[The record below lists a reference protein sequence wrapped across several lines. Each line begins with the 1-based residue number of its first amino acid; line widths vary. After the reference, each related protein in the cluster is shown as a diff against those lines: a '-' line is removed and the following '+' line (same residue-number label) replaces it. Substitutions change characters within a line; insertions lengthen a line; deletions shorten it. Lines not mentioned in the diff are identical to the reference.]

1 MGPVTTRRRGGR
13 PGIAFA
19 VSIAA
24 HGLLVA
30 ALVRL
35 GHDRPAPPGAM
46 VVTLQER
53 TPAPAA
59 VPAPPAAGAPRPTPA
74 RPPPGTGRAGAPVGG
89 GDGQQASADGLTP
102 WLGGAPGGG
111 AGPRDLAPRLP
122 GPAPAWFGAPEPTR
136 QQVLGARIADMLDTL
151 RAEDLSRYPDASWTT
166 LRDALGAGF
175 LAPGSA
181 LDRARVTDGPGGG
194 PNALGRYAQAL
205 NAASER
211 YGKTGSP
218 MPQGTGTPGEHD
230 NPRAF
235 ERTVAA
241 AGALGSPERSALA
254 AAIDGLD
261 AQVGPQ
267 APTESLGGL
276 VAIVAVRLDAAGAV
290 ERARL
295 VARSGSAEYDASA
308 LEAAERLVGRELSR
322 RLAGTETEWA
332 FVTEV
337 RLRPMTAAAAVQFD
351 ATFKPTGVSHPLQ
364 RIVRT
369 RVELRAIRRG

>member
-1 MGPVTTRRRGGR
+1 MAPVTTRRRGGR

-24 HGLLVA
+24 HGLVLA

-35 GHDRPAPPGAM
+35 GHERPAPPGAM
-46 VVTLQER
+46 VVTLEAR
-53 TPAPAA
+53 TRAPAA
-59 VPAPPAAGAPRPTPA
+59 VPAPAAAAPRPAPA
-74 RPPPGTGRAGAPVGG
+74 RPPPASGRAGTPAGA
-89 GDGQQASADGLTP
+89 GDGAQASADALTP
-102 WLGGAPGGG
+102 WVGGGASGG
-111 AGPRDLAPRLP
+111 AGPHDLAPRLP

-136 QQVLGARIADMLDTL
+136 QQVLGTRIADMLETL
-151 RAEDLSRYPDASWTT
+151 RAEDLSRYPDASWTD

-181 LDRARVTDGPGGG
+181 LDRARVTDGSSGG

-218 MPQGTGTPGEHD
+218 MPKGTGTPGEHD
-230 NPRAF
+230 NPRTV
-235 ERTVAA
+235 ERIVAA

-276 VAIVAVRLDAAGAV
+276 VAIVAVKLDAAGAV

-295 VARSGSAEYDASA
+295 VARSGSADYDASA
-308 LEAAERLVGRELSR
+308 LEAAGRLVGRALSR

-364 RIVRT
+364 RVVRT